1 LTNKKSLFVVLV
13 SVIWILA
20 IGSVFTQAPWGVL
33 VELGQ
38 SNWIG
43 IFWSTSLVL
52 AASLLR
58 TSRTKLLL
66 DLGRRGSLV
75 KQFLNV
81 GVGALIN
88 AATPMRIG
96 ELARS
101 FLLARQLRISFGF
114 STAAIA
120 FERLTDVIVVMSV
133 FLILAAPLI
142 SGESFL
148 IIFALSSLA
157 AALFLSLLLILLILQ
172 NKWILRA
179 LWRFTAIWSPRFA
192 LQLKQSFWTLVHGF
206 QFFFRSST
214 SWVS

>member
-1 LTNKKSLFVVLV
+1 MTNKKSLFVVLV